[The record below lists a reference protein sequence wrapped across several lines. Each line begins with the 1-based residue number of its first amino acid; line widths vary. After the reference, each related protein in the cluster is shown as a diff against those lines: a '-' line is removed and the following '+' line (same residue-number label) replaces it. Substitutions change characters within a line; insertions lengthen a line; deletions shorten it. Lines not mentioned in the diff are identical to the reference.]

1 MSNALDNF
9 TIVIFGA
16 DGDLAS
22 RKLFPSI
29 FQLARWGHMPQSFR
43 IIGIGRR
50 DTSNEEFRQF
60 VRDRLLEHS
69 PEAASDS
76 DRLTAFCD
84 LFFYLNVDLRK
95 PEDYEVLRDEIMREE
110 EVAGGVCRNLMFYL
124 SIPPSLAPDVVRN
137 LGKARLGGREIMCD
151 GGWRKIIAEKP
162 YGHDLESARELNQVI
177 DEVFEERQ
185 VYRIDH
191 YLGKEPVQNI
201 MVFRFSNGIFEPLW
215 NRQYIAQVMITIAE
229 DFGIRDRGAYYEE
242 SGLLR
247 DIIQNHGLQLLAAI
261 AMEPPV
267 DLSADS
273 IRDEKAKILR
283 SVRHFNTDSVRD
295 SVVIG
300 QYEGYQ
306 SEKNVAPDS
315 TVETFAAVKFH
326 IDNWRWSGVPFY
338 MKAGKN
344 LAKSVT
350 EIVITFRCPPQNYYG
365 PSGGAACSTPNQ
377 VVLGIQ
383 PDETVAIR
391 FGAKRPGEQMIT
403 DPVFMKFDYRGTFQ
417 GEGLTPYHRLLLD
430 AIEGNQMNF
439 IRKDSVEYSWEI
451 IDSLKDSIDGQV
463 PEQYPV
469 HSWGPESSRIYG

>member
-1 MSNALDNF
+1 MSGALDNF

-16 DGDLAS
+16 SSDLAS

-29 FQLARWGHMPQSFR
+29 FQLARWGHMPESFR
-43 IIGIGRR
+43 LIGVGRQELSH
-50 DTSNEEFRQF
+50 DEFRQS
-60 VRDRLLEHS
+60 VRERLMEHS
-69 PEAASDS
+69 PEAAADAA
-76 DRLTAFCD
+76 RLDAFCRR
-84 LFFYLNVDLRK
+84 LFYVRVDLDD
-95 PEDYEVLRDEIMREE
+95 PAGYEALRSEIMSDEGNGRT
-110 EVAGGVCRNLMFYL
+110 CRNLMFYL
-124 SIPPSLAPDVVRN
+124 SVPPSLAPAVVRG
-137 LGKARLGGREIMCD
+137 LGKAGLGGRERSCA
-151 GGWRKIIAEKP
+151 GWRKIIAEKP
-162 YGHDLESARELNQVI
+162 YGHDLESARELNRVI

-229 DFGIRDRGAYYEE
+229 DFGIRGRGGYYEE
-242 SGLLR
+242 AGLLR

-267 DLSADS
+267 DLEADS
-273 IRDEKAKILR
+273 IRDEKSKILR
-283 SVRHFNTDSVRD
+283 SVRRFNLDSVLD
-295 SVVIG
+295 SVVLG
-300 QYEGYQ
+300 QYEGYVA
-306 SEKNVAPDS
+306 EKGVAPES
-315 TVETFAAVKFH
+315 KVETFAAVKFH

-365 PSGGAACSTPNQ
+365 AYGAACSTPNQ

-403 DPVFMKFDYRGTFQ
+403 DPVFMKFDYRETFQ

-439 IRKDSVEYSWEI
+439 IRKDSVEHSWEI
-451 IDSLKDSIDGQV
+451 IDSLKDSVDGQS
-463 PEQYPV
+463 PELYPV
-469 HSWGPESSRIYG
+469 HSWGPEVSRIYG

>member
-1 MSNALDNF
+1 MSASLDNF

-16 DGDLAS
+16 GSDLAS

-29 FQLARWGHMPQSFR
+29 FQLARWGHMPPSFR
-43 IIGIGRR
+43 VIGVGRQE
-50 DTSNEEFRQF
+50 TGHEAFRWS
-60 VRDRLLEHS
+60 VRERLMEHF
-69 PEAASDS
+69 PEAAGDTE
-76 DRLTAFCD
+76 RLDTFCRS
-84 LFFYLNVDLRK
+84 LFYVRVDLDD
-95 PEDYEVLRDEIMREE
+95 PVGYEVLHDEIMRQEE
-110 EVAGGVCRNLMFYL
+110 AAQACRNLMFYL
-124 SIPPSLAPDVVRN
+124 SIPPSLAPAVVRN
-137 LGKARLGGREIMCD
+137 LGAAGLGGRERSCT
-151 GGWRKIIAEKP
+151 GWRKLIAEKP
-162 YGHDLESARELNQVI
+162 YGQDLESARELNRVI
-177 DEVFEERQ
+177 DEVFDESQ

-229 DFGIRDRGAYYEE
+229 DFGIRGRGGYYEE
-242 SGLLR
+242 AGLLR

-267 DLSADS
+267 DLDADS
-273 IRDEKAKILR
+273 IRDEKSKILR
-283 SVRHFNTDSVRD
+283 SVRRFTPDSVRD
-295 SVVIG
+295 SVVLG
-300 QYEGYQ
+300 QYEGYLA
-306 SEKNVAPDS
+306 ERGVAPDS
-315 TVETFAAVKFH
+315 TVETFAAVKFY

-365 PSGGAACSTPNQ
+365 SYGGAACSTPNQ

-391 FGAKRPGEQMIT
+391 FGAKRPGEEMIT
-403 DPVFMKFDYRGTFQ
+403 DPVYMKFDYRSTFQ
-417 GEGLTPYHRLLLD
+417 SEGLTPYHRLLLD

-439 IRKDSVEYSWEI
+439 IRRDSVEHSWSI
-451 IDSLKDSIDGQV
+451 IDSLKDSINGQV
-463 PEQYPV
+463 PELYPV

>member
-1 MSNALDNF
+1 
-9 TIVIFGA
+9 
-16 DGDLAS
+16 
-22 RKLFPSI
+22 
-29 FQLARWGHMPQSFR
+29 
-43 IIGIGRR
+43 
-50 DTSNEEFRQF
+50 
-60 VRDRLLEHS
+60 
-69 PEAASDS
+69 
-76 DRLTAFCD
+76 
-84 LFFYLNVDLRK
+84 
-95 PEDYEVLRDEIMREE
+95 
-110 EVAGGVCRNLMFYL
+110 MFYL
-124 SIPPSLAPDVVRN
+124 SIPPSLAPAVVRG
-137 LGKARLGGREIMCD
+137 LGKAGLGGRERSCV
-151 GGWRKIIAEKP
+151 GWRKLIAEKP
-162 YGHDLESARELNQVI
+162 YGHDLESARELNRVI

-229 DFGIRDRGAYYEE
+229 DFGIRGRGGYYDEA
-242 SGLLR
+242 GLLR

-267 DLSADS
+267 DLEADS
-273 IRDEKAKILR
+273 IRDEKSKILR
-283 SVRHFNTDSVRD
+283 SVRRFTIDSVLD
-295 SVVIG
+295 SVVLG
-300 QYEGYQ
+300 QYEGYLA
-306 SEKNVAPDS
+306 EKGVAPDS
-315 TVETFAAVKFH
+315 KVETFAAVKFH
-326 IDNWRWSGVPFY
+326 VDNWRWSGVPFY

-365 PSGGAACSTPNQ
+365 PSGGAACSTANQ

-403 DPVFMKFDYRGTFQ
+403 DPVFMKFDYRETFQ

-439 IRKDSVEYSWEI
+439 IRKDSVEHSWEI
-451 IDSLKDSIDGQV
+451 IDSLKDSVDGQA

>member
-1 MSNALDNF
+1 MSGALDNF

-16 DGDLAS
+16 SSDLAS

-29 FQLARWGHMPQSFR
+29 FQLARWGHMPESFR
-43 IIGIGRR
+43 LIGVGRQEMSH
-50 DTSNEEFRQF
+50 DDFRQS
-60 VRDRLLEHS
+60 VRSKLLEHS
-69 PEAASDS
+69 PEAAADAA
-76 DRLTAFCD
+76 RLDAFCRR
-84 LFFYLNVDLRK
+84 LFYIRVDLDDPAGYAR
-95 PEDYEVLRDEIMREE
+95 LREE
-110 EVAGGVCRNLMFYL
+110 ITSDEGNGHTCRNLMFYL
-124 SIPPSLAPDVVRN
+124 SIPPSLAPAVVRS
-137 LGKARLGGREIMCD
+137 LGAAGLGGREESCT
-151 GGWRKIIAEKP
+151 GWRKLVAEKP
-162 YGHDLESARELNQVI
+162 YGHDLESARELNRVI

-229 DFGIRDRGAYYEE
+229 DFGIRDRGTYYEE
-242 SGLLR
+242 AGLLR

-267 DLSADS
+267 DLEADS
-273 IRDEKAKILR
+273 IRDEKSKILR
-283 SVRHFNTDSVRD
+283 SVRHFNLDSVRD
-295 SVVIG
+295 SVVLG
-300 QYEGYQ
+300 QYDGYR

-315 TVETFAAVKFH
+315 KVETFAAVKFH

-365 PSGGAACSTPNQ
+365 PYGGAACSTPNQ

-383 PDETVAIR
+383 PYETVAIR

-403 DPVFMKFDYRGTFQ
+403 DPVFMKFDYRETFQ

-439 IRKDSVEYSWEI
+439 IRKDSVEHSWEI
-451 IDSLKDSIDGQV
+451 IDSLKDSINGQA

>member
-1 MSNALDNF
+1 MSGTLDNF

-16 DGDLAS
+16 SSDLAS

-29 FQLARWGHMPQSFR
+29 FQLARWGHMPESFR
-43 IIGIGRR
+43 LIGVGRQEMSH
-50 DTSNEEFRQF
+50 DEFRQS
-60 VRDRLLEHS
+60 VRERLMEHS
-69 PEAASDS
+69 PEAATDAA
-76 DRLTAFCD
+76 RLDAFCRR
-84 LFFYLNVDLRK
+84 LFYARVDLDDPAGYAR
-95 PEDYEVLRDEIMREE
+95 LRDEIMSDEGNGRT
-110 EVAGGVCRNLMFYL
+110 CRNLMFYL
-124 SIPPSLAPDVVRN
+124 SIPPSLAPTVVRN
-137 LGKARLGGREIMCD
+137 LGAAGLGGRERSCA
-151 GGWRKIIAEKP
+151 GWRKLVAEKP
-162 YGHDLESARELNQVI
+162 YGHDLESAHELNRVI

-229 DFGIRDRGAYYEE
+229 DFGIRGRGGYYEE
-242 SGLLR
+242 AGLLR

-267 DLSADS
+267 DLEADS
-273 IRDEKAKILR
+273 IRDEKSKILR
-283 SVRHFNTDSVRD
+283 SVRRFNLDSVLD
-295 SVVIG
+295 SVVLG
-300 QYEGYQ
+300 QYEGYVA
-306 SEKNVAPDS
+306 EKGVAPES
-315 TVETFAAVKFH
+315 KVETFAAVKFH

-365 PSGGAACSTPNQ
+365 PYGGAACSTPNQ

-403 DPVFMKFDYRGTFQ
+403 DPVFMKFDYRETFQ

-439 IRKDSVEYSWEI
+439 IRKDSVEHSWAI
-451 IDSLKDSIDGQV
+451 IDSLKDSIDGQA
-463 PEQYPV
+463 PELYPV

>member
-1 MSNALDNF
+1 MSGILDNF

-16 DGDLAS
+16 SSDLAS

-29 FQLARWGHMPQSFR
+29 FQLARWGHMPESFR
-43 IIGIGRR
+43 LIGVGRKEH
-50 DTSNEEFRQF
+50 SHEEFRQS
-60 VRDRLLEHS
+60 VRAKLLEHS
-69 PEAASDS
+69 ADAAGDAI
-76 DRLTAFCD
+76 RLDTFCRR
-84 LFFYLNVDLRK
+84 LFYVRVDLDD
-95 PEDYEVLRDEIMREE
+95 PAGYAVLRDEITSD
-110 EVAGGVCRNLMFYL
+110 EVNGNTCRNLMFYL
-124 SIPPSLAPDVVRN
+124 SIPPSLAPSVVRN
-137 LGKARLGGREIMCD
+137 LGKAGLGGREISCT
-151 GGWRKIIAEKP
+151 GWRKIIAEKP
-162 YGHDLESARELNQVI
+162 YGHDLESAHELNRVI

-229 DFGIRDRGAYYEE
+229 DFGIRGRGGYYEE
-242 SGLLR
+242 AGLLR

-267 DLSADS
+267 DLDADS
-273 IRDEKAKILR
+273 IRDEKSKILR
-283 SVRHFNTDSVRD
+283 SVRRFNLDSVLD
-295 SVVIG
+295 SVVLG
-300 QYEGYQ
+300 QYEGYL
-306 SEKNVAPDS
+306 SEKGVAQDS
-315 TVETFAAVKFH
+315 KVETFAAVKFH
-326 IDNWRWSGVPFY
+326 IDNWRWSGVPFF

-350 EIVITFRCPPQNYYG
+350 EIVITFRCPPQNFYG
-365 PSGGAACSTPNQ
+365 PYGAACSTPNQ
-377 VVLGIQ
+377 VMLGIQ

-403 DPVFMKFDYRGTFQ
+403 DPVFMKFDYRETFQ

-439 IRKDSVEYSWEI
+439 IRKDSVENSWAI
-451 IDSLKDSIDGQV
+451 IDSLKDSIDGQT
-463 PEQYPV
+463 PELYPV
-469 HSWGPESSRIYG
+469 HSWGPETSRIYG

>member
-1 MSNALDNF
+1 MSGTLENF

-16 DGDLAS
+16 SSDLAS

-29 FQLARWGHMPQSFR
+29 FQLARWGHMPENFR
-43 IIGIGRR
+43 LIGVGRQEMSH
-50 DTSNEEFRQF
+50 DEFRQS
-60 VRDRLLEHS
+60 VRERLLEHS
-69 PEAASDS
+69 PEDAGDAA
-76 DRLTAFCD
+76 RLDAFCRR
-84 LFFYLNVDLRK
+84 LFYARVDLDDPAGYAR
-95 PEDYEVLRDEIMREE
+95 LRDEITSDEGNGRT
-110 EVAGGVCRNLMFYL
+110 CRNLMFYL
-124 SIPPSLAPDVVRN
+124 SIPPSLAPVVVKN
-137 LGKARLGGREIMCD
+137 LGAAGLGGREISCA
-151 GGWRKIIAEKP
+151 GWRKLIAEKP
-162 YGHDLESARELNQVI
+162 YGHDLESARELNRVI

-229 DFGIRDRGAYYEE
+229 DFGIRGRGGYYEE
-242 SGLLR
+242 AGLLR

-267 DLSADS
+267 DLEADS

-283 SVRHFNTDSVRD
+283 SVRRFSPDSVFD
-295 SVVIG
+295 SVVLG
-300 QYEGYQ
+300 QYEGYVG
-306 SEKNVAPDS
+306 EKNVAPDS
-315 TVETFAAVKFH
+315 KVETFAAVKFH

-344 LAKSVT
+344 LAKRVT

-451 IDSLKDSIDGQV
+451 IDSLKESIDGQA
-463 PEQYPV
+463 PELYPV

>member
-1 MSNALDNF
+1 MSGALDNF

-16 DGDLAS
+16 SSDLAS

-29 FQLARWGHMPQSFR
+29 FQLARWGHMPESFR
-43 IIGIGRR
+43 LIGVGRQELSH
-50 DTSNEEFRQF
+50 DEFRQS
-60 VRDRLLEHS
+60 VRERLLEHS
-69 PEAASDS
+69 SEAAADAA
-76 DRLTAFCD
+76 RLEAFCRR
-84 LFFYLNVDLRK
+84 LFYVRVDLDN
-95 PEDYEVLRDEIMREE
+95 PAGYEALRGEIMSDEGNGRT
-110 EVAGGVCRNLMFYL
+110 CRNLMFYL
-124 SIPPSLAPDVVRN
+124 SIPPSLAPSVVRG
-137 LGKARLGGREIMCD
+137 LGKAGLGGRERSCA
-151 GGWRKIIAEKP
+151 GWRKIIAEKP
-162 YGHDLESARELNQVI
+162 YGHDLESARELNRVI

-229 DFGIRDRGAYYEE
+229 DFGIRGRGGYYEE
-242 SGLLR
+242 AGLLR

-267 DLSADS
+267 DLDADS
-273 IRDEKAKILR
+273 IRDEKSKILR
-283 SVRHFNTDSVRD
+283 SVRRFTPDTVRD
-295 SVVIG
+295 SVVLG
-300 QYEGYQ
+300 QYEGYLG
-306 SEKNVAPDS
+306 EKGVAPES
-315 TVETFAAVKFH
+315 KVETFAAVKFH

-451 IDSLKDSIDGQV
+451 IDSLKDSIDGQA
-463 PEQYPV
+463 PELYPV

>member
-1 MSNALDNF
+1 MSAALDNF

-16 DGDLAS
+16 SSDLAS
-22 RKLFPSI
+22 RKLFPSV
-29 FQLARWGHMPQSFR
+29 FQLARWGHMPESFR
-43 IIGIGRR
+43 LIGVGRQEMSH
-50 DTSNEEFRQF
+50 DEFRQS
-60 VRDRLLEHS
+60 VRERLLEHS
-69 PEAASDS
+69 PEAAGDAE
-76 DRLTAFCD
+76 RLHIFCRRLFYVRAD
-84 LFFYLNVDLRK
+84 LDDPAGYARLRG
-95 PEDYEVLRDEIMREE
+95 EILREE
-110 EVAGGVCRNLMFYL
+110 AEDGRTCRNLMFYL
-124 SIPPSLAPDVVRN
+124 SIPPSLAPAVVKN
-137 LGKARLGGREIMCD
+137 LGKAGLGGRESSCT
-151 GGWRKIIAEKP
+151 GWRKLIAEKP
-162 YGHDLESARELNQVI
+162 YGHDLESARELNRVI

-229 DFGIRDRGAYYEE
+229 DFGIRGRGGYYEE
-242 SGLLR
+242 AGLLR

-267 DLSADS
+267 DLDADS
-273 IRDEKAKILR
+273 IRDEKSKILR
-283 SVRHFNTDSVRD
+283 SVRRFNIDSVRD
-295 SVVIG
+295 SVVLG
-300 QYEGYQ
+300 QYEGYVA
-306 SEKNVAPDS
+306 EKGVAPDS
-315 TVETFAAVKFH
+315 KVETFAAVKFH

-344 LAKSVT
+344 LAKQVT

-403 DPVFMKFDYRGTFQ
+403 DPVFMKFDYRNTFQ

-463 PEQYPV
+463 PELYPV

>member
-1 MSNALDNF
+1 MSGTLDNF

-16 DGDLAS
+16 SSDLAS

-29 FQLARWGHMPQSFR
+29 FQLARWGHMPESFR
-43 IIGIGRR
+43 LIGVGRQVM
-50 DTSNEEFRQF
+50 SHEAFRQS
-60 VRDRLLEHS
+60 VRERLMVHS
-69 PEAASDS
+69 PEAAADIA
-76 DRLTAFCD
+76 RLDNFCLR
-84 LFFYLNVDLRK
+84 LFYARVDLDD
-95 PEDYEVLRDEIMREE
+95 PAGYAALRDEIRREE
-110 EVAGGVCRNLMFYL
+110 ENGPTCHNLMFYL
-124 SIPPSLAPDVVRN
+124 SIPPSLAPVVVRN
-137 LGKARLGGREIMCD
+137 LGKAGLGGREHSCI
-151 GGWRKIIAEKP
+151 GWRKIIVEKP
-162 YGHDLESARELNQVI
+162 YGHDLESAHELNRVI

-215 NRQYIAQVMITIAE
+215 NRQYIAQVQITIAE
-229 DFGIRDRGAYYEE
+229 DFGIRGRGGYYEE
-242 SGLLR
+242 AGLLR

-267 DLSADS
+267 DLDADS
-273 IRDEKAKILR
+273 IRDEKSKILR
-283 SVRHFNTDSVRD
+283 SLRRFTPESVLD
-295 SVVIG
+295 SVVLG
-300 QYEGYQ
+300 QYEGYLT
-306 SEKNVAPDS
+306 EKGVAPDS
-315 TVETFAAVKFH
+315 KVETFAAVKFH
-326 IDNWRWSGVPFY
+326 IENWRWSGVPFY

-350 EIVITFRCPPQNYYG
+350 EIVITFRCPPQNFYG
-365 PSGGAACSTPNQ
+365 PYGAACSTPNQ

-403 DPVFMKFDYRGTFQ
+403 DPVYMKFDYRDTFQ

-430 AIEGNQMNF
+430 AIQGNQMNF
-439 IRKDSVEYSWEI
+439 IRKDSVEHSWAI
-451 IDSLKDSIDGQV
+451 IDSLKDSIDGQA
-463 PEQYPV
+463 PEIYPV

>member
-1 MSNALDNF
+1 MSGTLENF

-16 DGDLAS
+16 SSDLAS

-29 FQLARWGHMPQSFR
+29 FQLARWGHMPENFR
-43 IIGIGRR
+43 LIGVGRQEMR
-50 DTSNEEFRQF
+50 HDEFRQS
-60 VRDRLLEHS
+60 VRERLLEHS
-69 PEAASDS
+69 PEDAGDAA
-76 DRLTAFCD
+76 RLDAFCRR
-84 LFFYLNVDLRK
+84 LFYARVDLDDPAGYAR
-95 PEDYEVLRDEIMREE
+95 LRNEITSDEGNGRT
-110 EVAGGVCRNLMFYL
+110 CRNLMFYM
-124 SIPPSLAPDVVRN
+124 SIPPSLAPAVVRG
-137 LGKARLGGREIMCD
+137 LGQAGLGGREESCA
-151 GGWRKIIAEKP
+151 GWRKLIAEKP
-162 YGHDLESARELNQVI
+162 YGHDLESARELNRVI

-229 DFGIRDRGAYYEE
+229 DFGIRGRGGYYEE
-242 SGLLR
+242 AGLLR
-247 DIIQNHGLQLLAAI
+247 DIIQNHGLQLLTAI

-267 DLSADS
+267 DLEADS

-283 SVRHFNTDSVRD
+283 SVRRFNLDSVLD
-295 SVVIG
+295 SVVLG
-300 QYEGYQ
+300 QYEGYVG
-306 SEKNVAPDS
+306 EKNVAPDS
-315 TVETFAAVKFH
+315 KVETFAAVKFH

-344 LAKSVT
+344 LAKRVT

-439 IRKDSVEYSWEI
+439 IRKDSVEHSWAI
-451 IDSLKDSIDGQV
+451 IDSLKDSIDGQA
-463 PEQYPV
+463 PELYPV

>member
-1 MSNALDNF
+1 MSGTLENF

-16 DGDLAS
+16 SSDLAS

-29 FQLARWGHMPQSFR
+29 FQLARWGHMPENFRLIGVGRQEQSH
-43 IIGIGRR
+43 
-50 DTSNEEFRQF
+50 EEFRAF
-60 VRDRLLEHS
+60 VRSRLLEHS
-69 PEAASDS
+69 PEAAADAARLDS
-76 DRLTAFCD
+76 FCHRL
-84 LFFYLNVDLRK
+84 FYARVDLDDPAGYAR
-95 PEDYEVLRDEIMREE
+95 LRDQITSDEGNGRT
-110 EVAGGVCRNLMFYL
+110 CRNLMFYL
-124 SIPPSLAPDVVRN
+124 SIPPSLAPVVVRN
-137 LGKARLGGREIMCD
+137 LGAAGLGGREQSCT
-151 GGWRKIIAEKP
+151 GWRKIIAEKP
-162 YGHDLESARELNQVI
+162 YGHDLESARELNRVI

-229 DFGIRDRGAYYEE
+229 DFGIRGRGAYYEE
-242 SGLLR
+242 AGLLR

-267 DLSADS
+267 DLDADS

-283 SVRHFNTDSVRD
+283 SVRRFDIDSVRD

-300 QYEGYQ
+300 QYEGYVA
-306 SEKNVAPDS
+306 EKGVAPDS
-315 TVETFAAVKFH
+315 KVETFAAVKFH

-439 IRKDSVEYSWEI
+439 IRKDSVEHSWAI
-451 IDSLKDSIDGQV
+451 IDSLKNAIDGQA
-463 PEQYPV
+463 PELYPV

>member
-1 MSNALDNF
+1 MSGTLDNF

-16 DGDLAS
+16 SSDLAS

-29 FQLARWGHMPQSFR
+29 FQLARWGHMPENFR
-43 IIGIGRR
+43 LIGVGRQEMSH
-50 DTSNEEFRQF
+50 DEFRQS
-60 VRDRLLEHS
+60 VRERLLEHS
-69 PEAASDS
+69 PEDAGDAA
-76 DRLTAFCD
+76 RLDAFCRR
-84 LFFYLNVDLRK
+84 LFYARVDLDDPAGYAR
-95 PEDYEVLRDEIMREE
+95 LRGEITSDEGNGR
-110 EVAGGVCRNLMFYL
+110 ACRNLMFYL
-124 SIPPSLAPDVVRN
+124 SIPPSLAPVVVRN
-137 LGKARLGGREIMCD
+137 LGAAGLGGREISCA
-151 GGWRKIIAEKP
+151 GWRKLIAEKP
-162 YGHDLESARELNQVI
+162 YGHDLESARELNRVI

-229 DFGIRDRGAYYEE
+229 DFGIRGRGGYYEE
-242 SGLLR
+242 AGLLR

-267 DLSADS
+267 DLEADS

-283 SVRHFNTDSVRD
+283 SVRRFSPDSVFD
-295 SVVIG
+295 SVVLG
-300 QYEGYQ
+300 QYEGYVG
-306 SEKNVAPDS
+306 EKNVAPDS
-315 TVETFAAVKFH
+315 KVETFAAVKFH

-344 LAKSVT
+344 LAKRVT

-365 PSGGAACSTPNQ
+365 PYGGAACSTPNQ

-451 IDSLKDSIDGQV
+451 IDSLKESIDGQA
-463 PEQYPV
+463 PELYPV

>member
-1 MSNALDNF
+1 MSGTLDNF

-16 DGDLAS
+16 SSDLAS
-22 RKLFPSI
+22 RKLFPSV
-29 FQLARWGHMPQSFR
+29 FQLARWGHMPELFR
-43 IIGIGRR
+43 LIGVGRR
-50 DTSNEEFRQF
+50 EQSHDEFRAF
-60 VRDRLLEHS
+60 VRERLLEHS
-69 PEAASDS
+69 PEAAAEAA
-76 DRLTAFCD
+76 RLDAFCSRLFYVRSD
-84 LFFYLNVDLRK
+84 LDD
-95 PEDYEVLRDEIMREE
+95 PAGYEALRDEIQREE
-110 EVAGGVCRNLMFYL
+110 EKGRTCHNLMFYL
-124 SIPPSLAPDVVRN
+124 SIPPSLAPAVVRG
-137 LGKARLGGREIMCD
+137 LGKAGLGGREQSCT
-151 GGWRKIIAEKP
+151 GWRKIIAEKP
-162 YGHDLESARELNQVI
+162 YGYDLESARELNRVI

-273 IRDEKAKILR
+273 IRDEKSKILR
-283 SVRHFNTDSVRD
+283 SVRHFTTDSVRD

-315 TVETFAAVKFH
+315 KVETFAAVKFH

-365 PSGGAACSTPNQ
+365 PSGGAACCTPNQ

>member
-1 MSNALDNF
+1 MSGTLENF

-16 DGDLAS
+16 SSDLAS

-29 FQLARWGHMPQSFR
+29 FQLARWGHMPENFR
-43 IIGIGRR
+43 LIGVGRQEMR
-50 DTSNEEFRQF
+50 HDEFRQS
-60 VRDRLLEHS
+60 VRERLLEHS
-69 PEAASDS
+69 PEDAGDAA
-76 DRLTAFCD
+76 RLDAFCRR
-84 LFFYLNVDLRK
+84 LFYARVDLDDPAGYAR
-95 PEDYEVLRDEIMREE
+95 LRNEITSDEGNGRT
-110 EVAGGVCRNLMFYL
+110 CRNLMFYM
-124 SIPPSLAPDVVRN
+124 SIPPSLAPAVVRG
-137 LGKARLGGREIMCD
+137 LGQAGLGGREESCA
-151 GGWRKIIAEKP
+151 GWRKLIAEKP
-162 YGHDLESARELNQVI
+162 YGHDLESARELNRVI

-229 DFGIRDRGAYYEE
+229 DFGIRGRGGYYEE
-242 SGLLR
+242 AGLLR

-267 DLSADS
+267 DLEADS

-283 SVRHFNTDSVRD
+283 SVRRFNLDSVLD
-295 SVVIG
+295 SVVLG
-300 QYEGYQ
+300 QYEGYVG
-306 SEKNVAPDS
+306 EKNVAPDS
-315 TVETFAAVKFH
+315 KVETFAAVKFH

-344 LAKSVT
+344 LAKRVT

-439 IRKDSVEYSWEI
+439 IRKDSVEHSWAI
-451 IDSLKDSIDGQV
+451 IDSLKDSIDGQA
-463 PEQYPV
+463 PELYPV